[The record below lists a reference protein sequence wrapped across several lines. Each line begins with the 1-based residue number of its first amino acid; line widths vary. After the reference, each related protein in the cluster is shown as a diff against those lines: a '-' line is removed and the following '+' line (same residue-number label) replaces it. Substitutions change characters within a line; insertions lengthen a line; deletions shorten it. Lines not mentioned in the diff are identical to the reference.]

1 MKAPTLVAAA
11 LLGGASAHVHR
22 RGHELFHKRSNDTEV
37 CVPGC
42 TTTYTTITGQPT
54 PNAPAKVAST
64 SAVAS
69 SATQTHT
76 TSYITSTSTGVNEAG
91 ETTVVVDIYTTIC
104 PVTAAEASESSVLA
118 AETTAVPAEST
129 ATSEVAAVATTP
141 ATSVPAAS
149 VPVANSVTPAA
160 NTAAVASSVPA
171 SSVPASSTASTPA
184 VVPTPLAQTITAPG
198 TYTFPATTLT
208 VTETTS
214 VVAATTTEVP
224 SGTYT
229 LGGVTTVVETATTV
243 VCPYATVSTQSGGVV
258 TSVIETTTYV
268 CPAAGTYTIAPTT
281 VTVTAAT
288 ETVTVPVVS
297 TYLPGT
303 YTAPAVTTVVS
314 TETVVYCP
322 FAASESAAATTSS
335 VVEAAPSG
343 LVDATSS
350 NAAVATSSAD
360 ALTAGV
366 AVGVSGVI
374 GATASVAVGTA
385 ASVSLGVSVGV
396 ATPSALTSLI
406 PSASSVY
413 WSSSSSAVSSSTS
426 SAASST
432 STSTLGT
439 STGSLWAMTYTPYDS
454 DSGDCKTADVVDA
467 DVASI
472 AAAGFGVLRVYSTD
486 CDTLT
491 NVGAAAAKYSVKIIT
506 GIFISEVGCA
516 NGSPDVDTQI
526 SALKEWGQW
535 DLVELMAVGNEAL
548 YDGYCTAQELVDL
561 ISHVKSELSDYTGPY
576 TTTDIVAAWQETEV
590 QDLVCDAIDVVSAN
604 VHSYFSADTAPL
616 DAGDF
621 VKGQIEIVEQA
632 CGGSKK
638 GYVLEC
644 GYPTA
649 GATNGLNIP
658 SVANQ
663 KIAIASIQAAIG
675 DRVVFFSLFDDQ
687 WKEPGTCECE
697 QHWGVGSLF
706 GALGLGDGE

>member
-37 CVPGC
+37 CIPGC
-42 TTTYTTITGQPT
+42 TTTYTTITGDFIWQPT
-54 PNAPAKVAST
+54 PNAPAKVASS

-69 SATQTHT
+69 SA
-76 TSYITSTSTGVNEAG
+76 SSAPITNSIT
-91 ETTVVVDIYTTIC
+91 
-104 PVTAAEASESSVLA
+104 
-118 AETTAVPAEST
+118 
-129 ATSEVAAVATTP
+129 
-141 ATSVPAAS
+141 PAAS
-149 VPVANSVTPAA
+149 
-160 NTAAVASSVPA
+160 TAAVASSAPAVSAAVPSA
-171 SSVPASSTASTPA
+171 AMSSIAAASVPATSAVSTPA
-184 VVPTPLAQTITAPG
+184 VVPTPLAQTISTPG

-208 VTETTS
+208 VTDTTS
-214 VVAATTTEVP
+214 VIAAMTTEVP

-229 LGGVTTVVETATTV
+229 LGGVTTIVETATTV
-243 VCPYATVSTQSGGVV
+243 VCPYATVSTQSGGAV

-303 YTAPAVTTVVS
+303 YTAPAITTVVS

-335 VVEAAPSG
+335 VVEAAPS
-343 LVDATSS
+343 VVEAAPS

-406 PSASSVY
+406 PAASSVY
-413 WSSSSSAVSSSTS
+413 SSSSSSAVSSSTS

-432 STSTLGT
+432 STSVLGS

-472 AAAGFGVLRVYSTD
+472 ADAGFGVLRVYSTD

-491 NVGAAAAKYSVKIIT
+491 NVGAAAAKYGVKIIT

-516 NGSPDVDTQI
+516 NGSPDVDDQI

-590 QDLVCDAIDVVSAN
+590 QDLVCDAVDVVSAN
-604 VHSYFSADTAPL
+604 VHSYFSADTAPI